1 MTDQEMNSEVETEDL
16 NDALF
21 DEAIDR
27 ERARACTPSWISP
40 AEDFPKK

>member
-1 MTDQEMNSEVETEDL
+1 MTDHEMNSEVETEDL

-27 ERARACTPSWISP
+27 EGAKYVALCSSACSWFSR
-40 AEDFPKK
+40 